1 MNVKSFISTSAHAAI
16 ALAGFREGLAGDI
29 RGGGEIDFNLRLLG
43 DLNIDVNRGGDVA
56 GDVGEVERV
65 VFLLDNQMPF
75 IGPAAGDYTGT

>member
-43 DLNIDVNRGGDVA
+43 DLNIDVHCGGDVA

-65 VFLLDNQMPF
+65 GFLETDTSTYNQRILYSIF
-75 IGPAAGDYTGT
+75 

>member
-43 DLNIDVNRGGDVA
+43 DLNIDVHRGDVA
-56 GDVGEVERV
+56 GDVERV

-75 IGPAAGDYTGT
+75 IGPAAGD